1 MGIVWWSGY
10 LETNINVKTMDKIK
24 TTHVGS
30 LPRSKKLSE
39 ILFKKD
45 KNELFDQGEL
55 DKIIEEDVN
64 KIVKKQID
72 IGIDIISD
80 GEMSKISYATY
91 VKDRLHGFSGE
102 SERRAPKD
110 LDDFPSYKEKI
121 AKSGGTPTYTR
132 PCCTADL
139 KIKDTKSLTKDIS
152 NLKSALK
159 KNNHSQGFINSASP
173 GVISNFLPNKF
184 YKNDDKYLEAL
195 SKMMKTEYDE
205 ITKNDLLLQIDCP
218 DLALARHMT
227 FKNVSDEEFLVRAE
241 KQIEC
246 LNEAIKDI
254 DASKL
259 RMHICWGNYEGP
271 HIHDIGLEKILPIA
285 LKANIQTYLI
295 EASNP
300 RHAHEWQ
307 VFENIKLPN
316 DKVIVPGVI
325 DSTSN
330 FIEHEELV
338 KNRIIQYSKVIDK
351 NQLMAGSD
359 CGFSTFAGF
368 GNVDENIVYK
378 KFESLVAGAELASN
392 AI

>member
-1 MGIVWWSGY
+1 
-10 LETNINVKTMDKIK
+10 MDKIK

-30 LPRSKKLSE
+30 LPRSKRLSE

-205 ITKNDLLLQIDCP
+205 ITKNDLFLQIDCP

-300 RHAHEWQ
+300 RHAHEWE
-307 VFENIKLPN
+307 VFKNIKLPN
-316 DKVIVPGVI
+316 DKIVVPGVI

>member
-1 MGIVWWSGY
+1 MG
-10 LETNINVKTMDKIK
+10 KIK

-45 KNELFDQGEL
+45 KNEQFNQDEL

-159 KNNHSQGFINSASP
+159 KNNHSQAFINSASP

-184 YKNDDKYLEAL
+184 YKNDDDYLQIL
-195 SKMMKTEYDE
+195 SKMMKSEYEE
-205 ITKNDLLLQIDCP
+205 ITNNDLLLQIDCP

-254 DASKL
+254 DSTKL
-259 RMHICWGNYEGP
+259 RIHICWGNYEGP

-285 LKANIQTYLI
+285 LKANVQTYLI

-300 RHAHEWQ
+300 RHAHEWK

-330 FIEHEELV
+330 FVEHEELV

-351 NQLMAGSD
+351 EKLMAGSD

>member
-1 MGIVWWSGY
+1 
-10 LETNINVKTMDKIK
+10 MDKIK

-39 ILFKKD
+39 ILFRKD

-351 NQLMAGSD
+351 DQLMAGSD

>member
-1 MGIVWWSGY
+1 MS
-10 LETNINVKTMDKIK
+10 KIK

-30 LPRSKKLSE
+30 LPRSKELSE
-39 ILFKKD
+39 LLFKKD
-45 KNELFDQGEL
+45 KKELFDQSQL
-55 DKIIEEDVN
+55 DKIIEDNVN

-91 VKDRLHGFSGE
+91 VKDRIQGFSGE
-102 SERRAPKD
+102 SERKAPKD

-121 AKSGGTPTYTR
+121 ASSGGTPTYTR
-132 PCCTADL
+132 PCCTDEL
-139 KIKDTKSLTKDIS
+139 KIKDTKSLTKDID
-152 NLKSALK
+152 NLKKALK
-159 KNNHSQGFINSASP
+159 INNHDIAFMNSASP

-184 YKNDDKYLEAL
+184 YKNDDDYLNSL
-195 SKMMKTEYDE
+195 SKIMKLEYEE
-205 ITKNDLLLQIDCP
+205 ITNNNLCLQIDCP

-227 FKNVSDEEFLVRAE
+227 FKDVDEKSFLFRAE
-241 KQIEC
+241 KQVEF
-246 LNEAIKDI
+246 LNEAIRDI
-254 DASKL
+254 DSSKL

-271 HIHDIGLEKILPIA
+271 HTYDIALEKILPIA
-285 LKANIQTYLI
+285 FKANIQTYLI

-300 RHAHEWQ
+300 RHAHEWK
-307 VFENIKLPN
+307 VFENIKVPN
-316 DKVIVPGVI
+316 DKIIVPGVI

-330 FIEHEELV
+330 FVEHEELV
-338 KNRIIQYSKVIDK
+338 KERIIKYSKVIPKD
-351 NQLMAGSD
+351 QLMAGSD

-378 KFESLVAGAELASN
+378 KFESLVAGATLASN

>member
-1 MGIVWWSGY
+1 MYMS
-10 LETNINVKTMDKIK
+10 KIK

-30 LPRSKKLSE
+30 LPRSKELSE
-39 ILFKKD
+39 LLFKKD
-45 KNELFDQGEL
+45 KKELFDQSQL
-55 DKIIEEDVN
+55 DKIIEDNVN

-91 VKDRLHGFSGE
+91 VKDRIQGFSGE
-102 SERRAPKD
+102 SERKAPKD

-121 AKSGGTPTYTR
+121 ARSGGTPTYTR
-132 PCCTADL
+132 PCCTDEL
-139 KIKDTKSLTKDIS
+139 KIKDTKSLTNDID
-152 NLKSALK
+152 NLKKALK
-159 KNNHSQGFINSASP
+159 INNHDIAFMNSASP

-184 YKNDDKYLEAL
+184 YKNDDEYLNSL
-195 SKMMKTEYDE
+195 SKIMKLEYEE
-205 ITKNDLLLQIDCP
+205 ITNNNLYLQIDCP

-227 FKNVSDEEFLVRAE
+227 FKDVDEKSFLFRAE
-241 KQIEC
+241 KQVEF
-246 LNEAIKDI
+246 LNEAVRDI
-254 DASKL
+254 DSSKL

-271 HIHDIGLEKILPIA
+271 HTYDIALEKILPIA
-285 LKANIQTYLI
+285 FKANIQTYLI

-300 RHAHEWQ
+300 RHAHEWK
-307 VFENIKLPN
+307 VFENIKVPN
-316 DKVIVPGVI
+316 DKIIVPGVI

-330 FIEHEELV
+330 FVEHEELV
-338 KNRIIQYSKVIDK
+338 KERIIKYSKVIPKD
-351 NQLMAGSD
+351 QLMAGSD

-378 KFESLVAGAELASN
+378 KFESLVAGATLASN

>member
-1 MGIVWWSGY
+1 
-10 LETNINVKTMDKIK
+10 MDKIK

-55 DKIIEEDVN
+55 DEIIKEDVN

-132 PCCTADL
+132 PCCTGDL

-173 GVISNFLPNKF
+173 GVITNFLPNKF
-184 YKNDDKYLEAL
+184 YKNDDDYLEAL

-205 ITKNDLLLQIDCP
+205 ITNNDLLLQIDCP

-227 FKNVSDEEFLVRAE
+227 FKNLSDEEFLVRAE

-330 FIEHEELV
+330 FVEHENLV